1 MVNYKLGDISFTLPT
16 SYGELTFNQ
25 FLKLKALPDPENFIS
40 VLSVLSCVDKTTW
53 EQCDNLD
60 LDQHIYEFISFL
72 NEPMIG
78 TFILPDRIQIGDKWH
93 DRPEGIA
100 LNTFGQKIALQNAIA
115 KCEKEGKE
123 EYEVYPYVVA
133 LFMQPV
139 VTKKKYDSDEVDKL
153 VPLTMDCK
161 LNEIFPIATF
171 FLTNYLQYF
180 LKKKNG
186 SHTPLLQK
194 KSEPVS
200 TSLKSSENYQ
210 RFGRWRRPLI
220 KLLMKFSWKGIR
232 LFT

>member
-1 MVNYKLGDISFTLPT
+1 MVNYKLADISFTLPT

-25 FLKLKALPDPENFIS
+25 FLKLKALPDSENFIS
-40 VLSVLSCVDKTTW
+40 VLSVISGVDKATW
-53 EQCDNLD
+53 EQCENID
-60 LDQHIYEFISFL
+60 LDQHLYEFISFL
-72 NEPMIG
+72 NEPMVG
-78 TFILPDRIQIGDKWH
+78 TFILPDRIRIGDKWY

-100 LNTFGQKIALQNAIA
+100 LNTFGQKIALQNAIV
-115 KCEKEGKE
+115 KCEREGKE

-133 LFMQPV
+133 LFMQPA

-153 VPLTMDCK
+153 VTLIMDCK

-180 LKKKNG
+180 LKKKNDY
-186 SHTPLLQK
+186 HIPLLRK
-194 KSEPVS
+194 KSEQEY
-200 TSLKSSENYQ
+200 TSLKSSESYQ

-220 KLLMKFSWKGIR
+220 KLLTKFSWKGIR